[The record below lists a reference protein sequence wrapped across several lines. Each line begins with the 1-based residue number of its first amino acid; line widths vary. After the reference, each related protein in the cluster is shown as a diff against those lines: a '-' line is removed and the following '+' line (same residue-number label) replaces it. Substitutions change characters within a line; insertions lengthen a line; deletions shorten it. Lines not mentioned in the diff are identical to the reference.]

1 MKSHDYLFDANTRL
15 SPCGKVMPGFGGG
28 GGSSSSSNQTTTN
41 NTDKRLVVET
51 GTGISSEGSTI
62 TINSLDAG
70 IVSQAMDA
78 VKVAD
83 ATSGQ
88 GFSALM
94 SLADKLFTGAGNL
107 VGATQQATL
116 DMAYS
121 TQQATQDAYQTAT
134 AEKSGSIDNKTIMI
148 LGAVAAAA
156 FVMGKK

>member
-28 GGSSSSSNQTTTN
+28 GGSSSSSNATTTT
-41 NTDKRLVVET
+41 NTDKRLVVND
-51 GTGISSEGSTI
+51 GIGISSDTSSVTV
-62 TINSLDAG
+62 NALDAQ
-70 IVSQAMDA
+70 IVSQALDT

-83 ATSGQ
+83 ATAGQ
-88 GFSALM
+88 GFNTLM

-107 VGATQQATL
+107 VAGTQAGALSLAEQTAQTTNQ
-116 DMAYS
+116 
-121 TQQATQDAYQTAT
+121 AYQNAT